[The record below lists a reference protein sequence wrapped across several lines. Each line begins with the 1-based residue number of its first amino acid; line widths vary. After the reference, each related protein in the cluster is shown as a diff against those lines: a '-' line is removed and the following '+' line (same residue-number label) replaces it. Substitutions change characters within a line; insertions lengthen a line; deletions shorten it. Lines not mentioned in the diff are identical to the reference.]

1 MSFDTRDIRPSMDVY
16 TNDNVYLGTVIRV
29 IPDSG
34 GRVVGDQA
42 ETPAEAQV
50 AAPAQQWSEVDG
62 EMLGPMPTQT
72 LGNKGPSKQSARAG
86 YAVERDDA
94 TLIGRGSI
102 QVAKWWGLLGS
113 RTIAIED
120 VQTVSIERVVLSRK
134 RNEIKR

>member
-42 ETPAEAQV
+42 ETPAEEQV

-102 QVAKWWGLLGS
+102 QVGKWWGLLGS